1 MINRFTYSLLN
12 TDYVQLNES
21 WNYLNVI
28 SPFYRLYLIDNGMGY
43 LSNPDQSITLE
54 EGYLYLIPS
63 FTIFNQTCPS
73 HLSQYYVHFIEESPD
88 GSSLFIR
95 NRKLFRMEATDTDV
109 VLFKRLIDINPG
121 RDLRKSDNPRVYEK
135 SNVLREF
142 RQANTRQS
150 LSSTLESQGIIQVL
164 LSRFLD
170 CNEYATNVS
179 MDIPSRIMDAIHY
192 IQTHLGENISIGE
205 LAVRASL
212 STDHFSRSFL
222 QHIGQRPLQYM
233 QQKRIERA
241 QFLILTSGLTFAE
254 IAEQTGFDSLSY
266 FTRVFK
272 CNTGKTPGAYRDTCH

>member
-28 SPFYRLYLIDNGMGY
+28 SPFYRLYLIDSGIGY

-73 HLSQYYVHFIEESPD
+73 YLSQYYVHFIEESPD
-88 GSSLFIR
+88 GSSLFAT
-95 NRKLFRMEATDTDV
+95 NRKLLQMKATDTDV
-109 VLFKRLIDINPG
+109 LLFKRLTDINPG

-135 SNVLREF
+135 SNVLKSF
-142 RQANTRQS
+142 QQANARQS
-150 LSSTLESQGIIQVL
+150 FSAALESQGIIQVL

-170 CNEYATNVS
+170 GNEYATNSAVE
-179 MDIPSRIMDAIHY
+179 IPSRIMDAIHY
-192 IQTHLGENISIGE
+192 IQTHLRENISVE
-205 LAVRASL
+205 DLAVRASL

-222 QHIGQRPLQYM
+222 QHIGQRPLQYI

-272 CNTGKTPGAYRDTCH
+272 SHTGKTPGAYRDTCH